1 MEFSDEYVPLVLNE
15 FVGGKLDITTMLK
28 KYWWALLVVIS
39 VVVIYYKNNA
49 STSTG
54 TSLSVEI
61 VNGEEK
67 IVKKVDGKEVEVT
80 EEDRQKIEAAKATAQ
95 DAVANANELSTTLGA
110 DIQEQV
116 TNTINEVTSE
126 IDI

>member
-28 KYWWALLVVIS
+28 KYWWALLVVIL
-39 VVVIYYKNNA
+39 VVVIYYKKHATKNYDF
-49 STSTG
+49 
-54 TSLSVEI
+54 
-61 VNGEEK
+61 
-67 IVKKVDGKEVEVT
+67 VKKVDGKEVEVT

-95 DAVANANELSTTLGA
+95 DAVANANELSATLGA

-126 IDI
+126 IDM

>member
-28 KYWWALLVVIS
+28 KYWWALLVVIL

-95 DAVANANELSTTLGA
+95 DAVANANELSATLGA

-126 IDI
+126 IDM